1 MEEVKNVLPWRL
13 PEDHPV
19 TDACA
24 EGLKEIGQDAKLD
37 YWIFATDMSLNSG
50 RDKKP
55 SIGYSPMQEQY
66 AHTPYDKVRID
77 LDKKTEKRLS
87 FSVGERGQIFGFATA
102 FGELLRRFDEVER
115 ISMESTEEDYLF
127 MVVIRGKNDEYY
139 LVSETEIVVLLEG
152 ALRIPSQR

>member
-1 MEEVKNVLPWRL
+1 MKM
-13 PEDHPV
+13 
-19 TDACA
+19 
-24 EGLKEIGQDAKLD
+24 KLD
-37 YWIFATDMSLNSG
+37 KIQRIHM
-50 RDKKP
+50 RDFITP
-55 SIGYSPMQEQY
+55 DRFRTVEREQY
-66 AHTPYDKVRID
+66 DYAHGVHEIPVVID

-115 ISMESTEEDYLF
+115 ISMEPTEEDYLF

-139 LVSETEIVVLLEG
+139 LVSETELVVLLEG

>member
-1 MEEVKNVLPWRL
+1 MKM
-13 PEDHPV
+13 
-19 TDACA
+19 
-24 EGLKEIGQDAKLD
+24 KLD
-37 YWIFATDMSLNSG
+37 KIQRIHM
-50 RDKKP
+50 RDFITP
-55 SIGYSPMQEQY
+55 DRFRTVEREQY
-66 AHTPYDKVRID
+66 DYAHGVH

-115 ISMESTEEDYLF
+115 ISMEPTEEDYLF